1 MNTELSSNHK
11 IKIKLKNKKPK
22 ENTESVKIKSNEK
35 LLLIKKN
42 IYGER
47 IDLLTGESF
56 IPSRSNQKFA
66 NSHNRS
72 IYHNQIAN
80 QKVVSMIKADNENK
94 QKLQWEYLL
103 NYIELHKNKSK
114 TIIIKNL
121 SKKFTLKLL

>member
-1 MNTELSSNHK
+1 MSTELSSNQK
-11 IKIKLKNKKPK
+11 IKIKLKHKTPK

-42 IYGER
+42 LYGER

-56 IPSRSNQKFA
+56 IPLRRNQKFA
-66 NSHNRS
+66 NGHNRT
-72 IYHNQIAN
+72 IYYNQIAN
-80 QKVVSMIKADNENK
+80 QKVLSMVKADNENK